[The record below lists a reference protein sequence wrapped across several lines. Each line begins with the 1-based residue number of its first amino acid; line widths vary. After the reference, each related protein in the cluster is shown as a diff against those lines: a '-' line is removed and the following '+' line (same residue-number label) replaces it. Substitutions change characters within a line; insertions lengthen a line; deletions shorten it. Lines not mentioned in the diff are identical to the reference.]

1 MFLFLQRTPLGWAIV
16 HGNVEIAALLLQF
29 GALLCTEFKWDEVR
43 YNARTFAE
51 KQGQKIA
58 QKQGI
63 SIFFVCLKLMKRNT
77 ERNRGG

>member
-1 MFLFLQRTPLGWAIV
+1 MFLFLQRTPLGWAVV

-29 GALLCTEFKWDEVR
+29 GASLSTEFKWDEVR

-51 KQGQKIA
+51 KQGQKIV

-63 SIFFVCLKLMKRNT
+63 SFVCLPEVKKRNT